1 MKKIT
6 KIVCS
11 INKKANAEALIQ
23 FQSEFNYFVS
33 QGIPAEQVVKTWNDS
48 QESFYNKVYLVEEY
62 SKIDL
67 AYAKEEFLNRK
78 QFETPTARSNQNDYH

>member
-11 INKKANAEALIQ
+11 INKKANADALIQ
-23 FQSEFNYFVS
+23 FQSEFNYFIS
-33 QGIPAEQVVKTWNDS
+33 QGVPAEQIVKTWNDS

-62 SKIDL
+62 SRRDL
-67 AYAKEEFLNRK
+67 EYMKEEFLNRCNK
-78 QFETPTARSNQNDYH
+78 ESK

>member
-11 INKKANAEALIQ
+11 ISKKANAEALIQ

-62 SKIDL
+62 SKTDL

-78 QFETPTARSNQNDYH
+78 